1 MTSIAEVIGWKHNHQ
16 PGMTCREN
24 SDGVFEITE
33 FPGGIPPQADQDKW
47 TAEYLVQFPEGY
59 DEWKETIQATD
70 AGMPRYLEDHIK
82 DGHDG
87 DAGNEFLQVKYDAK
101 IKLRAEKP

>member
-1 MTSIAEVIGWKHNHQ
+1 MNNIGAVIGWKHNHQ
-16 PGMTCREN
+16 SGMSTM
-24 SDGVFEITE
+24 DGVITE
-33 FPGGIPPQADQDKW
+33 FPGGIPSQADQDAW

-59 DEWKETIQATD
+59 DAWKQKIAETD
-70 AGMPRYLEDHIK
+70 AGMPRYLEDHIT

-101 IKLRAEKP
+101 IKLRGERP